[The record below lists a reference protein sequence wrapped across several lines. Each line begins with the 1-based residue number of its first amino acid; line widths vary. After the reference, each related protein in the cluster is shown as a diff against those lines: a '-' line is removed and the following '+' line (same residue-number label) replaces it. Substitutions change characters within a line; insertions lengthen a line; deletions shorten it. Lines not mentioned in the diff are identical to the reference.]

1 LKEAGMKKF
10 WQRMALIGA
19 SCALCQATDTF
30 AEEPESYTYSS
41 FQMNDKALTLEL
53 EVHPHLL
60 QQARVLRD
68 RDGDGQMSQLEFDE
82 SKAAILQYVRQKLSV
97 TLNERTLQADSAAIM
112 YRFEN
117 SSPTPNRIYVTCW
130 YALLL
135 KPYQLIL
142 RNEMFQEL
150 TERSRNYGVLS
161 DGRKN
166 ADFAFRSA
174 ADKASSHVEVEFRV
188 NGEWQ
193 LLPQNANGMS
203 PAAFWGIAGCCGLV
217 ILAVV
222 AQIRKNLKR
231 RARHHKRKP
240 RSPSI
245 AAAREHLQYE
255 QIMN

>member
-1 LKEAGMKKF
+1 MNKF

-19 SCALCQATDTF
+19 SCALCQASDIL

-60 QQARVLRD
+60 HQARVLRD

-82 SKAAILQYVRQKLSV
+82 SKAAILQYVREKLSV
-97 TLNERTLQADSAAIM
+97 TLNERALQADSAAIM

-117 SSPTPNRIYVTCW
+117 SSPAPNRIYVTCR

-135 KPYQLIL
+135 KPYQLVL

-161 DGRKN
+161 DGKKN

-174 ADKASSHVEVEFRV
+174 ADKASSRVEVEFSP

-193 LLPQNANGMS
+193 LLQQNANRMS
-203 PAAFWGIAGCCGLV
+203 PAAFWGIAGCCGLL

-222 AQIRKNLKR
+222 AQVRKNLKR
-231 RARHHKRKP
+231 RARHHNRKQ

-255 QIMN
+255 QILN

>member
-1 LKEAGMKKF
+1 MSNFCKK
-10 WQRMALIGA
+10 MAFIGA
-19 SCALCQATDTF
+19 SWVLWPGSNLF
-30 AEEPESYTYSS
+30 AEEPETYTYSN
-41 FQMNDKALTLEL
+41 FQMHDKALTLEL
-53 EVHPHLL
+53 EIHPHLL

-82 SKAAILQYVRQKLSV
+82 SKTAIVHYVQQKLSV
-97 TLNERTLQADSAAIM
+97 MLNERMLHADSAAIT

-117 SSPTPNRIYVTCW
+117 SSPSPNRIYVTCR

-135 KPYQLIL
+135 KPAQLVL

-166 ADFAFRSA
+166 ADFAFRSRV
-174 ADKASSHVEVEFRV
+174 DKVSSPVEVEFFA

-193 LLPQNANGMS
+193 LLDQNASDMS
-203 PAAFWGIAGCCGLV
+203 PAVYWGIAGCSGLL
-217 ILAVV
+217 ILAV
-222 AQIRKNLKR
+222 AALIRKNSKR
-231 RARHHKRKP
+231 RSRHHKRKP

-245 AAAREHLQYE
+245 SAAREHLQYE
-255 QIMN
+255 QA